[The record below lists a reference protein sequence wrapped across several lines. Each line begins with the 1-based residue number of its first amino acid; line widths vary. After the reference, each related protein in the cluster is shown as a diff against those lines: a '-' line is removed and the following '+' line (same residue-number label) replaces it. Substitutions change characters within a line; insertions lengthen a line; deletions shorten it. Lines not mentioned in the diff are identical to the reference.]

1 MGFTTTVLI
10 LSPSHDP
17 RASKYCILWR
27 VSEVLNVGYS
37 YRQLEVLTSAQDS
50 HISTRMD
57 TKGRA
62 GVTWFSAIYRPLC
75 TYLRTENVGKIFA
88 PPFVIPEK
96 HASGLFYDSFDS
108 QVALLPAGSQRILPH
123 VTWVDGATFPR
134 AYKMRVHN
142 NTLASKNLEAVRRK
156 HTLIL
161 DSPMIWVSCRTM
173 ASWTEALLKESSSSG
188 KQLRFD
194 REAKARVE
202 SWHGMFRAYAKV
214 HARALFVY
222 EETYWV

>member
-17 RASKYCILWR
+17 CASNDCILWR

-50 HISTRMD
+50 HISTRVD

-62 GVTWFSAIYRPLC
+62 GVTWFSEIYLPLC
-75 TYLRTENVGKIFA
+75 THLRTGDVRKIFA
-88 PPFVIPEK
+88 PPFIIPKE
-96 HASGLFYDSFDS
+96 HGSGFFYDSFDK
-108 QVALLPAGSQRILPH
+108 QIALLPPESQRVLPH
-123 VTWVDGATFPR
+123 VTWVDGGTFPSE
-134 AYKMRVHN
+134 YKMRVHN
-142 NTLASKNLEAVRRK
+142 NTLASKNLETVRRK

-161 DSPMIWVSCRTM
+161 GSPMIWVSCRTM
-173 ASWTEALLKESSSSG
+173 ASWTETLLKENSSSG

-202 SWHGMFRAYAKV
+202 SWHGMFRAYAKL
-214 HARALFVY
+214 HARALFVH
-222 EETYWV
+222 EKTYWV